1 MIEVEIDEDGW
12 TEALPDVAALAA
24 SAASATL
31 DFEGHGV
38 DPGVV
43 ILLTGDLQQRGL
55 NLQFRGK
62 DAATNVLSFPASPGA
77 GPRHLGDIALAF
89 GVCAREAAEQGK
101 PLEDHLQH
109 LTAHGVLHLLG
120 YDHETDAEAES
131 MEARERQILAG
142 LGVPDPYAE
151 RGDQGD
157 HGQHGH

>member
-1 MIEVEIDEDGW
+1 MIEVEIDEGDW
-12 TEALPDVAALAA
+12 TDALPDAAALAVSAA
-24 SAASATL
+24 SAAL

-38 DPGVV
+38 DPGLV
-43 ILLTGDLQQRGL
+43 ILLTGDAQAREL
-55 NLQFRGK
+55 NRRFRGK
-62 DAATNVLSFPASPGA
+62 DAPTNVLSFPAGA
-77 GPRHLGDIALAF
+77 AAGRHLGDIALAF

-120 YDHETDAEAES
+120 YDHETDVEAQS

-157 HGQHGH
+157 HGQHGR